1 MHVKIYY
8 INVIYAVH
16 DGIYIVLHTHIYIYM
31 YIYIYIQFIYIYEMS
46 LLK

>member
-16 DGIYIVLHTHIYIYM
+16 DGIYIVLHTHTHNIYIYC
-31 YIYIYIQFIYIYEMS
+31 
-46 LLK
+46 

>member
-16 DGIYIVLHTHIYIYM
+16 DGSSGALYACIHLHMDISTYC
-31 YIYIYIQFIYIYEMS
+31 
-46 LLK
+46 L